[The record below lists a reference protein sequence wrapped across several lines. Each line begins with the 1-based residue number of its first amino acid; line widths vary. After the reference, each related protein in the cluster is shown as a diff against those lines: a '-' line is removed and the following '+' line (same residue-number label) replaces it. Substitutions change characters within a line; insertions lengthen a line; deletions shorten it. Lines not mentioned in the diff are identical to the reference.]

1 MTVKKDSLLVYLLK
15 FLGILVGRCGSVSG
29 MGERLV
35 YEESRFEAW
44 FYPRLGFS
52 FLFIKTLSI
61 TDQKWQRPFT
71 KGTTAAPSHSVKYCI
86 R

>member
-15 FLGILVGRCGSVSG
+15 FLGILAGRCGSVSG
-29 MGERLV
+29 MGERLGC
-35 YEESRFEAW
+35 EESGFEAW
-44 FYPRLGFS
+44 FDPRLRFS
-52 FLFIKTLSI
+52 FFFIKTLSI

-71 KGTTAAPSHSVKYCI
+71 KGTTAALSHCVKYFI